1 MLDSVR
7 DAAAAIDVV
16 EQPLACGAEGKDQD
30 LVCEAPLSPTNAIA
44 RIAFIE
50 SR

>member
-1 MLDSVR
+1 VV
-7 DAAAAIDVV
+7 DVV
-16 EQPLACGAEGKDQD
+16 EQPLACGAEGKGSG
-30 LVCEAPLSPTNAIA
+30 LGVRGAAVTNDAIA